1 MEYTYI
7 IQPIAVIFVSFGIGV
22 TLGSFW
28 MFWLLS
34 TENSNIKKELDSKN
48 RLLDTYENIYEDD
61 NYEAY

>member
-1 MEYTYI
+1 MEYTNI
-7 IQPIAVIFVSFGIGV
+7 IHPIALIFVSFGTGV